1 MKVCNYLKNGTGVD
15 PSKFPKNVE
24 LANFKSNVDKL
35 EVDQL
40 VSGPVHLSK
49 LSDVVTNDVIKK
61 NVYNAKIK
69 NIEDKISD
77 IINMA
82 TNTTLNAEINEAKGE
97 IPTIT
102 NLATIST
109 LNAKIN
115 KVKTKYL
122 ILLTNLLLKLVLL
135 LKIKYLMLVI

>member
-61 NVYNAKIK
+61 MYIMLKSKIL
-69 NIEDKISD
+69 KI
-77 IINMA
+77 
-82 TNTTLNAEINEAKGE
+82 
-97 IPTIT
+97 
-102 NLATIST
+102 
-109 LNAKIN
+109 
-115 KVKTKYL
+115 KYL
-122 ILLTNLLLKLVLL
+122 ILLTWLLILLLM
-135 LKIKYLMLVI
+135 LK